1 MIDFVK
7 EEAEA
12 VEGWFSQYD
21 MAAIYPAL
29 IDSTKNDVYLEIGVD
44 RGRSLT
50 FARKYFK
57 GDVFG
62 IDIQTQEE
70 RGGKPVQG
78 ANFIHADS
86 LEADWT
92 LPIKV
97 LFIDAEHRYERVKAE
112 WEKYHPY
119 VIRGGWIF
127 FHDSDD
133 SSPEVRRF
141 TEEIRAKQN
150 PDTRSSMAWIR
161 KW

>member
-12 VEGWFSQYD
+12 RQGWFSQYD

-29 IDSTKNDVYLEIGVD
+29 IDSKKDDVYLEIGVD
-44 RGRSLT
+44 RGRSLG
-50 FARKYFK
+50 FARKYFQ

-62 IDIQTQEE
+62 IDIETQKE
-70 RGGKPVQG
+70 RGGKPVKG

-86 LEADWT
+86 LEAEWT

-112 WEKYHPY
+112 WEKYHPH
-119 VIRGGWIF
+119 VVLGGWIF
-127 FHDSDD
+127 FHDADN
-133 SSPEVRRF
+133 SSPDVLKF
-141 TEEIRAKQN
+141 VDEIGAIHN
-150 PDTRSSMAWIR
+150 PDTRSSMAWIQ
-161 KW
+161 K